1 MASRQGSVRSPVNSL
16 NPSLREYWPRRYTL
30 TGLAVIAMFIC
41 YMDRVNISIAII
53 PMADDMGWQPE
64 QQGMVLS
71 SFFLGYLLTQVLG
84 GRLADRHG
92 GKLVLG
98 VAVLVWSLFTFVT
111 PVAAMAGFGALLLA
125 RIGMGAGEGVA
136 LPAVYSLYGRWL
148 PRHEFSR
155 AIGATFS
162 AMTLGIVFGMA
173 ATPWIIVNF
182 GWHWAFYSFGLAGF
196 AWFIFWHKGAAS
208 HPDLHP
214 GISEQERAL
223 IRRDAAPVTATQAPP
238 WGQLLTTPAV
248 WAIIVAH
255 FCSNWGVYV
264 LLAWMPTYI
273 NKGLQV
279 DFNAVGLYAMIPYI
293 AAFLFFNI
301 AGALAD
307 RLAMRG
313 WETIKI
319 RKLMQVI
326 GFGGPALILM
336 FVGNVDNVEAAIALM
351 TLANIFI
358 AFNAGAFIVNHL
370 DIAPKYAGVLMG
382 LSNTAG
388 TIPGI
393 IGVYVSGMILGL
405 TGSWTLVFQ
414 LAALVYLLGLVFYLM
429 FASGERLFD

>member
-1 MASRQGSVRSPVNSL
+1 MNQY

-41 YMDRVNISIAII
+41 YIDRVNISIAII
-53 PMADDMGWQPE
+53 PMAEDMGWQPE
-64 QQGMVLS
+64 QQGLVLS
-71 SFFLGYLLTQVLG
+71 SFFIGYLLTQVLG

-92 GKLVLG
+92 GKIVLG
-98 VAVLVWSLFTFVT
+98 LAVLVWSLFTFIT
-111 PVAAMAGFGALLLA
+111 PVAAMAGFAALLLA

-148 PRHEFSR
+148 PRHESSR

-162 AMTLGIVFGMA
+162 AMTLGIVFGMV
-173 ATPWIIVNF
+173 ATPWIIVNY

-196 AWFIFWHKGAAS
+196 FWFIFWHRAAAA

-214 GISEQERAL
+214 DISAEEKAL
-223 IRRDAAPVTATQAPP
+223 IRKDAAPVTATEAPP
-238 WGQLLTTPAV
+238 WRLLLSTPAV

-279 DFNAVGLYAMIPYI
+279 DFNAVGLYAMFPYI
-293 AAFLFFNI
+293 AAFLFFNL

-307 RLAMRG
+307 RLAVRG
-313 WETIKI
+313 WEIIKI
-319 RKLMQVI
+319 RRFMQVI
-326 GFGGPALILM
+326 GFGGPALVLV
-336 FVGNVDNVEAAIALM
+336 FVGYVDNAEAAIALM

-405 TGSWTLVFQ
+405 TGSWTMVFQ
-414 LAALVYLLGLVFYLM
+414 LAALVFLLGLVFYLV
-429 FASGERLFD
+429 FASGERLFE